1 MNKTFDHKGSNV
13 FETMTGSLS
22 SLTDKMSLFG
32 LMGFHI
38 MDDLAQSAVRL
49 GERIVSALSIDG
61 MKDGF
66 MEYELKMDNVKTL
79 MNQTGR
85 GIGDVNSAL
94 DELNEYSDKTIYNFA
109 QMTSN
114 AALFAGATGD
124 LDMSTKMVRGMANLA
139 AYNGVSNEKAQR
151 GMYMMS
157 QAMNAG
163 KIQLYQWRSMQSSS
177 MANKKTEQDIIE
189 TARQMGIAID
199 DIIAKRGSFRESLQD
214 GWFTSKVWL
223 AQMEKYTSAEKTQ
236 AEVIADMAKYG
247 ITIGEEQAT
256 AIIKQA
262 QAMEKAATEV
272 TTFSK
277 LMDTTTEAI
286 GSGWAQTFQLIIG
299 DYEQAKKLWTSIS
312 NVLSGAIN
320 NISEHR
326 NKLLEMWQKAG
337 GRDMLISALGRWA
350 QNVYSVLEPIGEA
363 FRKFWPQMD
372 DHSSWDLMNLT
383 RGFSK
388 LVDAAKPSE
397 ALINQ
402 ISGAFENFFGIIH
415 GVQDALLKLF
425 QFDDISGPFTVL
437 DDILVIVIGTF
448 RELLGI
454 IRGVVES
461 IADMGPKG
469 QQLHDSFKPFFEAL
483 HRVAEGFRK
492 GQGLQAFKNFF
503 GEFDKINMWAPKMEK
518 VETVIKNISKVFST
532 LKPLLISLS
541 ALGGINLIKNFGEVM
556 SKGFGKFF
564 GWLDPLGR
572 ANKTITETKDAI
584 VNSAKD
590 ISKNVKASMFVGLGV
605 FAAGLGL
612 LMWGV
617 GQLAQG
623 KNVVKAG
630 LTTIGLLI
638 SFIAIA
644 KSLKKSDFVQV
655 TAFATFAAAMG
666 KGINNL
672 GKGLKTIS
680 EIPEEDVFRAFEV
693 VALLMASLA
702 ATSRIMQGG
711 ALNKE
716 AGLAFM
722 GMAFAIR
729 ILTKSLITLSVL
741 DPAGLGVAIVAIAA
755 VLFELAAAAKALEN
769 VKMGKT
775 AGSMILFGVALIEM
789 AAALKLL
796 STIPLENMGV
806 ALFGLAVALGEVAAF
821 MLVMQ
826 SAGAFKT
833 IAQAFGIVMLSA
845 ALIELS
851 LALKLLSSIP
861 IESMGVALFG
871 LAVALGEVAAFSLIM
886 GDAKMLKLGGSMI
899 LLSTALIGLSVAL
912 KILSTISLEDMGT
925 ALVGLGG
932 ALLELSVAMTIMR
945 GSLTLQ
951 AGASILM
958 VGLAMVTLAASL
970 KVLSTINPERVGSSL
985 ILLGGAMAILV
996 ASMVAM
1002 SGVTPALFA
1011 FAASMATLAFV
1022 IVAVTA
1028 LLSTLATNFDTLHKA
1043 FADFDFAAWA
1053 KSVAEG
1059 LPEAVK
1065 GFMGMIDGVL
1075 MGFAEKLPE
1084 FIHAGANVVVNFLI
1098 GLTAELPRVVDAGF
1112 KFIITFIQSMADGL
1126 DQNGPQLIAALNGF
1140 VMSLAN
1146 FLLMWV
1152 ADLCSRLW
1160 EWINSEAFGQ
1170 AMATIGQF
1178 ISGIISGFF
1187 NWLGEM
1193 FVAGSELINQVIS
1206 GMAQHIYEA
1215 WSKGGEL
1222 VQGVLDGINSFF
1234 TDLWNKGG
1242 EIVQKILDGIKEKID
1257 SVGNFF
1263 GDIFGNL
1270 FGGNQDTSGAQDSG
1284 GQQVEAMAQGMES
1297 KQGDVEKASETVVN
1311 KGVEKASQI
1320 GTQEAPE
1327 AGENFSHGIANGIES
1342 GSSMGWI
1349 EAAARRAARRAKDAA
1364 KRELDE
1370 RSPSKEGEKI
1380 GAFFSVGMANGV
1392 TNMAKS
1398 VYDASGRMA
1407 AKLVSTAQ
1415 MISDRASEVINNQNL
1430 TPKVTPVLDLSEYK
1444 NASEFQNGVYLPI
1457 QADVKS
1463 LNLEIT
1469 SLADRIVASNNSVK
1483 ASIDGLMNKLE
1494 SVELKIQLQ
1503 PQELDGEAISN
1514 ALEEVASLK
1523 QLLDDLGKGV
1533 A

>member
-1 MNKTFDHKGSNV
+1 MSSRPIDEKIVELELDNENFERNAKQSVRTFNEMNKTFDHKGSNV

-49 GERIVSALSIDG
+49 GEKIVSALSIDG
-61 MKDGF
+61 MRDGF

-247 ITIGEEQAT
+247 IQIGEEQAT

-312 NVLSGAIN
+312 NVLSEAIN

-363 FRKFWPQMD
+363 FRKFWPKMD

-388 LVDAAKPSE
+388 LVDSAKPSE

-402 ISGAFENFFGIIH
+402 LSGAFENFFGIIH

-437 DDILVIVIGTF
+437 DDILVIVVGTF

-483 HRVAEGFRK
+483 HRVAEGFK
-492 GQGLQAFKNFF
+492 AGQGLQAFKNFF
-503 GEFDKINMWAPKMEK
+503 GEFDKLNMWAPKMEK
-518 VETVIKNISKVFST
+518 VETVIKNISKVFTT
-532 LKPLLISLS
+532 LKPLLVSLA
-541 ALGGINLIKNFGEVM
+541 ALGGLNLIKDFGKVM
-556 SKGFGKFF
+556 STGFGKFF

-572 ANKTITETKDAI
+572 ANKTITQTKDAI

-605 FAAGLGL
+605 FAGGLGL
-612 LMWGV
+612 LISAV
-617 GQLAQG
+617 AKLANG
-623 KNVVKAG
+623 KHIIKAG
-630 LTTIGLLI
+630 ATTMALLTG
-638 SFIAIA
+638 FVGFA
-644 KSLKKSDFVQV
+644 KGLKKRDFASV

-672 GKGLKTIS
+672 GKGLDTIS
-680 EIPEEDVFRAFEV
+680 KIDQEALNKGLVAV
-693 VALLMASLA
+693 VELMGAIA
-702 ATSRIMQGG
+702 MTSRIMQGG

-729 ILTKSLITLSVL
+729 ILTKSLVTLSVL
-741 DPAGLGVAIVAIAA
+741 DPAGLCQAVAAIAV
-755 VLFELAAAAKALEN
+755 VLLELAFASKALEN

-821 MLVMQ
+821 
-826 SAGAFKT
+826 
-833 IAQAFGIVMLSA
+833 
-845 ALIELS
+845 
-851 LALKLLSSIP
+851 
-861 IESMGVALFG
+861 
-871 LAVALGEVAAFSLIM
+871 SLIM
-886 GDAKMLKLGGSMI
+886 GDAKMFKLGGSMI

-932 ALLELSVAMTIMR
+932 ALLELSVAMTIMK

-951 AGASILM
+951 TGASILM
-958 VGLAMVTLAASL
+958 VGLAMVALAGSL

-996 ASMVAM
+996 ASMIAM

-1043 FADFDFAAWA
+1043 FADFDFAGWA

-1084 FIHAGANVVVNFLI
+1084 FIHAGANVVVNFLL
-1098 GLTAELPRVVDAGF
+1098 GLSNELPRVVDAGF

-1126 DQNGPQLIAALNGF
+1126 DQNGPALIAALNGF

-1146 FLLMWV
+1146 FLLMWL

-1170 AMATIGQF
+1170 AMSTIGQF

-1206 GMAQHIYEA
+1206 GMAQHISEA

-1263 GDIFGNL
+1263 SDIFGNL

-1342 GSSMGWI
+1342 RSSMGWI
-1349 EAAARRAARRAKDAA
+1349 EAAARRAARNAKDAA

-1380 GAFFSVGMANGV
+1380 GAFFSVGLANGI

-1415 MISDRASEVINNQNL
+1415 MISDRASEVINEQDL
-1430 TPKVTPVLDLSEYK
+1430 MPKVTPVLDLSEYK
-1444 NASEFQNGVYLPI
+1444 NTSDFQNGVALPI